1 MSSNSVGSKPL
12 LNEVK
17 PPADVTDFEWS
28 ELSKLNSKSGRNH
41 AEARLIIIASG
52 PACKDHFCQRANHNR
67 REHETMQTL
76 EKDVKRMELQI
87 GQLIS
92 IVANQNE
99 RLNRVEEMERRKR
112 ITSIQRIPLAERM

>member
-1 MSSNSVGSKPL
+1 
-12 LNEVK
+12 
-17 PPADVTDFEWS
+17 
-28 ELSKLNSKSGRNH
+28 
-41 AEARLIIIASG
+41 
-52 PACKDHFCQRANHNR
+52 
-67 REHETMQTL
+67 MQTL